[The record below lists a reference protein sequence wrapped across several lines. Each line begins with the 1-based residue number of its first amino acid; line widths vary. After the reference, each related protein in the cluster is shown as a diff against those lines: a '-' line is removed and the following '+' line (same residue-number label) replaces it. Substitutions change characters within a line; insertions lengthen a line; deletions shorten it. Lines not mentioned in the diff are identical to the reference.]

1 MIVFFRQISHLIST
15 SAYVDHEL
23 GEHGYGNFDED
34 AVNDDRNHMIEM
46 YMMKTDELVKD
57 SIVKS
62 FVDPSSHL
70 RLVFCSSSFSMGLNL
85 RGLETV
91 IHYGVPTNFDEY
103 LQQTGT
109 GWS

>member
-1 MIVFFRQISHLIST
+1 
-15 SAYVDHEL
+15 
-23 GEHGYGNFDED
+23 
-34 AVNDDRNHMIEM
+34 M

-62 FVDPSSHL
+62 FVDTSSHL